1 MTSQDFYMDLLNEGD
16 KAPKQTNNA
25 ANNTVSPHSS
35 GDTTSRVESL
45 IDSLRAS
52 HTDITSNYG
61 DWLKVGF
68 ALAGEFGESGRSY
81 FHDISSLYS
90 GYNQQESDNKYNECL
105 KSDNGRTDIST
116 LFYLAKAHG
125 VTLPK
130 NQMEQ
135 RAEQAYTNRKGQSDK
150 NVPLSLSQEDPEEM
164 PTLPVFPEGIYDNLP
179 GLLRKVTELMVTP
192 QERSLVLIGSIAT
205 LSSALLPMYT
215 IYFGKTIYPNMYLF
229 VPGPAGAGKGKLDF
243 CFKLVKPIHKEKL
256 ERWNIAKDEYKKEYA
271 RYKRQKKGDNIDPPE
286 KPLIQLLR
294 IPANSSA
301 TSFAQAMAENGN
313 LLLFETEGD
322 TVVNTFNSDFGNYS
336 DSFRKAFAHE
346 SFGYLRRGDDGEERE
361 VENPRL
367 STVLSGTPEQVK
379 SLIHDAE
386 NGLLSRFMF
395 FCINSTPKW
404 LDGFDSYGSENPLEE
419 TFDAFGQE
427 FTAFTKVLEQ
437 TPRIYFSHTIA
448 QTGKFN
454 EFFAAEKERMQEFNG
469 DSYSAS
475 SHRLAWCFLRVAMV
489 LTALR
494 MMDSGRITDKV
505 ECSDV
510 DFETTLQIIKVIS
523 IHNDYIF
530 NVLDKERPEG
540 IAVADSYSSAT
551 RKAIISALPGYFK
564 TDDMKDVA
572 KSIGKSLRTVRRQVA
587 RAIEAGEILQVK
599 HGEYKKM

>member
-1 MTSQDFYMDLLNEGD
+1 MDLLNEGD

-164 PTLPVFPEGIYDNLP
+164 PTLPVFPESIYDNLP

-448 QTGKFN
+448 QTGQFN

-469 DSYSAS
+469 DRYSAS

-530 NVLDKERPEG
+530 NVLDKERPDG

-551 RKAIISALPGYFK
+551 RKAIISSLPGYFK
-564 TDDMKDVA
+564 TDDMKEVA

-587 RAIEAGEILQVK
+587 RAIEAGEIQQVK

>member
-1 MTSQDFYMDLLNEGD
+1 MDLLNEGD

-448 QTGKFN
+448 QTGQFN

-469 DSYSAS
+469 DRYSAS

-530 NVLDKERPEG
+530 NVLDKERPDG

-551 RKAIISALPGYFK
+551 RKAIISSLPGYFK
-564 TDDMKDVA
+564 TDDMKEVA